1 MIFFKINELITK
13 KESDKNCKISLQDIS
28 NDTGINRTVL
38 SRMKNHNE
46 TYSTTTNT
54 INLLC
59 EYFDCS
65 VSEIIEFRKQ
75 PK

>member
-54 INLLC
+54 IDLLC

-65 VSEIIEFRKQ
+65 VGEIIEFRKQ
-75 PK
+75 QK

>member
-1 MIFFKINELITK
+1 MIVFKINELVFK
-13 KESDKNCKISLQDIS
+13 KETEKNCKISLQDIA
-28 NDTGINRTVL
+28 NETGIDRTVL
-38 SRMKNHNE
+38 SKMKNHSE

-65 VSEIIEFRKQ
+65 VGEIIEFRKQ